1 MRARDDPIAIRPP
14 DAGRLAHQ
22 IESQIEDLIVS
33 GEFEVGS
40 RLPGERALLQRFSVS
55 RPVIREAISR
65 LETRGLLRVYPSSG
79 TYVTGTPEWG
89 VKAQWQSW
97 VARDTEKL
105 LAILE
110 VRECLE
116 TRAAA
121 LATERASDD
130 ELAELRLAHLNF
142 EQQVARGS
150 VADIS
155 HWDKTFH
162 HEIAT
167 CSGNS
172 VLASFVQ
179 NVNDVIRSQR
189 RSILADPAI
198 AQRSLVQ
205 HRRIVEAVEARDAER
220 AVSAVAEHLGSTRR
234 TIAALAEENSSS
246 SDGTGAATPR

>member
-1 MRARDDPIAIRPP
+1 MRARAEPPSIRLPEV
-14 DAGRLAHQ
+14 GRLSDQVEA
-22 IESQIEDLIVS
+22 QIEDLIVE
-33 GEFEVGS
+33 GEFAVGT

-65 LETRGLLRVYPSSG
+65 LESRGLLRVYPSSG

-97 VARDTEKL
+97 VARDSEKL
-105 LAILE
+105 LALLE

-130 ELAELRLAHLNF
+130 AIAELRLAQLNF
-142 EQQVARGS
+142 EQQVARES
-150 VADIS
+150 VADMS
-155 HWDKTFH
+155 HWDKVFH
-162 HEIAT
+162 LQLAT

-179 NVNDVIRSQR
+179 NVNDVITAQR
-189 RSILADPAI
+189 RSILADPTVGR
-198 AQRSLVQ
+198 RSLVQ
-205 HRRIVEAVEARDAER
+205 HGRIVQAIEARDAEEAIR
-220 AVSAVAEHLGSTRR
+220 AVAEHLESTRA
-234 TIAALAEENSSS
+234 TIAALAEAAAPA
-246 SDGTGAATPR
+246 AATAG